1 MKARKK
7 AIQSILGTLLMTLCI
22 SNAQAQGAVRREAEP
37 MEPVNSNSSEG
48 TLLADHQQTGM
59 EAALV
64 DSILS
69 SLDDEEENPADELY
83 DSWNTEYLK
92 AYEGIDIPETY
103 DIDVSQFVMPIKGRV
118 TSGYG
123 MRRLRRSRRMHKGT
137 DIALHKGDTICAAFD
152 GKVRIRNFDKRGY
165 GYFLVLRHDNGLET
179 VYGHLSGFIAT
190 QNETVKAGQ
199 PIGLGGSTG
208 RSTGPHLHFEFRFL
222 GQPINPAEII
232 DFKEL
237 CVKDDHYLFSKKE
250 AEAAEKKYTAS
261 ASKSK
266 SKGKVKYHRVRKG
279 ETLFSISR
287 KTGVSVDKLRKLN
300 KLNKGSVLPVGK
312 TLRTS

>member
-1 MKARKK
+1 MKARKA

-22 SNAQAQGAVRREAEP
+22 SNAQAQGIVRREVEP
-37 MEPVNSNSSEG
+37 MQPVNANSAEG
-48 TLLADHQQTGM
+48 TLLADHQQTDM
-59 EAALV
+59 ETALV
-64 DSILS
+64 DSMLS
-69 SLDDEEENPADELY
+69 SLDEEEEIPADELY
-83 DSWNTEYLK
+83 DSWNTDYLK
-92 AYEGIDIPETY
+92 AYAGIEIPETY

-118 TSGYG
+118 TSNYG

-137 DIALHKGDTICAAFD
+137 DFALHKGDTIRAAFD
-152 GKVRIRNFDKRGY
+152 GKVRIRNFDRRGY

-179 VYGHLSGFIAT
+179 VYGHLSGFIAD

-199 PIGLGGSTG
+199 PIGLGGNTG

-222 GQPINPAEII
+222 GLPINPAEII

-250 AEAAEKKYTAS
+250 AEAAEKIYTAS
-261 ASKSK
+261 ASN

-300 KLNKGSVLPVGK
+300 KLNKGAILPIGK